1 MKSRGTSTAQRCYIL
16 PKMKLLLLIL
26 IIYVALSLSNGPLL
40 LCVLLYVIYVGGW
53 LGVQR
58 IRHGR
63 RGGGFVMV
71 VRFIIFSTS
80 ANSFIKHTHSSS
92 LMTSLTTELLKLT
105 GSPRGTNNITA
116 NKL

>member
-1 MKSRGTSTAQRCYIL
+1 MKSRGTSTAHRCYVL

-40 LCVLLYVIYVGGW
+40 LCVVLFVIYVGGW

-63 RGGGFVMV
+63 RGGFVMV
-71 VRFIIFSTS
+71 AKFIIFST
-80 ANSFIKHTHSSS
+80 AAISFIKHKHSNS
-92 LMTSLTTELLKLT
+92 LMASLASELMKLT
-105 GSPRGTNNITA
+105 
-116 NKL
+116 